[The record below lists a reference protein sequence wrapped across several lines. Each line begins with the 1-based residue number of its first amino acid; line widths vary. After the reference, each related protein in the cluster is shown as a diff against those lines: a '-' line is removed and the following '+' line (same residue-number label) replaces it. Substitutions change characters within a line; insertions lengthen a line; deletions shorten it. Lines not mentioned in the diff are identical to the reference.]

1 MKRPTANEQK
11 LQEYVSAN
19 LRQLREGTPLNQT
32 QMSQMLLSSHPQ
44 CGATPKR
51 ISDIEANRKPPY
63 GKELLAYAAF
73 FDCTIE
79 SLFEKPVK
87 YGMLSMDFIRRA
99 LHRVE
104 QRVADSEDEIE
115 AAQRRL
121 EVVEVRIN
129 HVADVVDA
137 MVERMYHK

>member
-1 MKRPTANEQK
+1 MSE
-11 LQEYVSAN
+11 N
-19 LRQLREGTPLNQT
+19 LRQLREGTRLNQT
-32 QMSQMLLSSHPQ
+32 QLSQILLESHPH

-51 ISDIEANRKPPY
+51 ISDIEANGKQPY

-73 FDCTIE
+73 FDCSIE
-79 SLFEKPVK
+79 SMFEKPVK

-104 QRVADSEDEIE
+104 LRTSDSEDEIE

-121 EVVEVRIN
+121 EVLEVRLNQLQDI
-129 HVADVVDA
+129 VDA
-137 MVERMYHK
+137 IPKELFQ

>member
-1 MKRPTANEQK
+1 MKRPSANEQK

-19 LRQLREGTPLNQT
+19 LRQLREGTRLNQT
-32 QMSQMLLSSHPQ
+32 QMSQILLSSHPQ

-63 GKELLAYAAF
+63 AKELMAYAAF

-104 QRVADSEDEIE
+104 LRTSDNEDEIE

-129 HVADVVDA
+129 QLQDIVDA
-137 MVERMYHK
+137 TPQGVFR